1 MPVAFTAL
9 AAIRKAA
16 SIVDVQD
23 TMLNSVGIDTR
34 PLVIGDVMTRQV
46 ITLSPHHSFANS
58 VSLMAH

>member
-46 ITLSPHHSFANS
+46 ITLRPHHSFANS